1 MTFEEGYELVFEKY
15 QRRIKR
21 LYEKIEKSKKV
32 LFVWL
37 GKTQSIENNQIL
49 EYQRKLTEK
58 FKNKN
63 VYLLVLE
70 NIPNYK
76 EKDFKEEII
85 SEKILK
91 IKYDIKTTKVPHTN
105 DEYLGNIEL
114 NEIVFSKLNVKKQKV
129 NIIKKIFFNFIIKP
143 LVAIF
148 IWNKEKEEKL
158 EIKLVIVLIWIVKV

>member
-1 MTFEEGYELVFEKY
+1 MSFDEGYKFVFEKY

-37 GKTQSIENNQIL
+37 GKTQSLENNEIL

-58 FKNKN
+58 FNN
-63 VYLLVLE
+63 ENIYLLILE

-76 EKDFKEEII
+76 EQDFKEEKI

-91 IKYDIKTTKVPHTN
+91 IKYDTKTTKVPHTN

-114 NEIVFSKLNVKKQKV
+114 NEEIFSKLKYNIPKSYKIKKLFY
-129 NIIKKIFFNFIIKP
+129 NLIIKQLI
-143 LVAIF
+143 AIF
-148 IWNKEKEEKL
+148 IWNKENRR
-158 EIKLVIVLIWIVKV
+158 KVRSELKNIFNGN